1 MRRAI
6 VLLVVM
12 ATALALASGLALAVN
27 KIGTQG
33 RDFLKGTGGAD
44 TLVGRVDNDRIFS
57 LAGKEIL
64 IGEPGKDLVW
74 GGRIRSSHHDLPV
87 DYTSSGGEK
96 KLVGGSGNEVLYG
109 GRGSDIML
117 GNTGNDLLIGNDF
130 LSGNAGE
137 YSHPVKDTL
146 SGGGGNDVFGVEN
159 DPAGKNVVTCGGIL
173 VLDDTSFE
181 QANGGPASASGNRKR
196 SPQHHPLAGSHSTGG
211 LADRP
216 AAATAVG
223 EEGGSCRRG
232 GGTQILQLAGRGYF
246 ARAAGSPGEKPLGHR
261 AVLRLEG
268 DSPKLRPS

>member
-6 VLLVVM
+6 LLLVVM
-12 ATALALASGLALAVN
+12 AAGLVLASGVALAIT

-44 TLVGRVDNDRIFS
+44 NLVGRSDNDRIFS
-57 LAGKEIL
+57 LAGKDIL
-64 IGEPGKDLVW
+64 IGGTGKDLLW
-74 GGRIRSSHHDLPV
+74 GGAIRSSHHDLPV

-109 GRGSDIML
+109 GRGSDIIL
-117 GNTGNDLLIGNDF
+117 GNKGNDLLIGNDF

-146 SGGGGNDVFGVEN
+146 SGGGGNDVF
-159 DPAGKNVVTCGGIL
+159 TCGGIL

-223 EEGGSCRRG
+223 EEGRSCRRE
-232 GGTQILQLAGRGYF
+232 GGTQVLQLAGRGCF
-246 ARAAGSPGEKPLGHR
+246 ARAAGFPGEKPLGHR